1 MLRKIAMNASYGPA
15 TTIGRNIALITAA
28 VCGLVYL
35 FAPSLQGA
43 TPAAATYFA
52 MIGLILIGTLVFTA
66 FRWKSLARRAR
77 REARAA
83 GARGTFAFMQARFA
97 ARGQG
102 PRPNTGPGWV
112 IISDRSLVI
121 CARPSLISGGGD
133 VERRELLF
141 AEIFDVHRGEATS
154 MSYAALVL
162 SLTESDEEIS
172 LTLVPRNGS
181 GLRGPRE
188 DEIDAAIA
196 DIRAA
201 IATR

>member
-1 MLRKIAMNASYGPA
+1 
-15 TTIGRNIALITAA
+15 
-28 VCGLVYL
+28 
-35 FAPSLQGA
+35 
-43 TPAAATYFA
+43 
-52 MIGLILIGTLVFTA
+52 
-66 FRWKSLARRAR
+66 
-77 REARAA
+77 
-83 GARGTFAFMQARFA
+83 
-97 ARGQG
+97 
-102 PRPNTGPGWV
+102 
-112 IISDRSLVI
+112 
-121 CARPSLISGGGD
+121 
-133 VERRELLF
+133 
-141 AEIFDVHRGEATS
+141 

>member
-1 MLRKIAMNASYGPA
+1 MRPRRDARPNRGASA
-15 TTIGRNIALITAA
+15 AA
-28 VCGLVYL
+28 VT
-35 FAPSLQGA
+35 S
-43 TPAAATYFA
+43 
-52 MIGLILIGTLVFTA
+52 
-66 FRWKSLARRAR
+66 RN
-77 REARAA
+77 RAA
-83 GARGTFAFMQARFA
+83 GVRGAFAFMQAQFA
-97 ARGQG
+97 ARDGEQRQG
-102 PRPNTGPGWV
+102 TSAGWV
-112 IISDRSLVI
+112 TISD
-121 CARPSLISGGGD
+121 
-133 VERRELLF
+133 
-141 AEIFDVHRGEATS
+141 RGEATS